1 MSENNLTKPRTTDC
15 FDIALIDG
23 PRVKV
28 VVDDN
33 VLEVRLDDA
42 SSLRLLLGATGGTTR
57 SAMIIALNTADAVG
71 LRLAILGALNF
82 LFATD
87 ATVDT
92 LKLDFSDYQ
101 QALPSLLRSG
111 IAVVDLNGQVLF
123 KRDAFVQQP
132 DLWLQGESSAAYPLA
147 YMISN
152 GKRHPRRPPN
162 NRKTVYRRFIPWLNQ
177 WLTLRTLDLDN
188 DLDSFHRWMNN
199 PRVAKFWEEDG
210 SIEKHSTFV
219 ISALADPHVHPLIGC
234 LDDKPFGYFEVY
246 WAKEDRIA
254 PFYNTADYDRGIHM
268 LVGEEW
274 ARGPHYI
281 AAWLNSLVHYVML
294 DDPRTQ
300 AIVCEPRADNV
311 RMIDYLRQ
319 TGFAFHREFDFP
331 HKRAALLILEREV
344 FSQGSWIT
352 GGLGV
357 DKSKAL
363 VEANNSS
370 R

>member
-1 MSENNLTKPRTTDC
+1 MNKNNATIPRSADC
-15 FDIALIDG
+15 FDIVLNDG

-28 VVDDN
+28 VLDGQA
-33 VLEVRLDDA
+33 LEVWLDDA
-42 SSLRLLLGATGGTTR
+42 SSLRLLLGGTDSATR
-57 SAMIIALNTADAVG
+57 SAIIIGLNTTDAVG

-87 ATVDT
+87 VMVDT

-101 QALPSLLRSG
+101 QVLSSLLRSG
-111 IAVVDLNGQVLF
+111 LAVVDLNGQVLF
-123 KRDAFVQQP
+123 TRDAFVQQP
-132 DLWLQGESSAAYPLA
+132 DLWLQVESSAAYPLA
-147 YMISN
+147 YVISN

-162 NRKTVYRRFIPWLNQ
+162 NPKTVYRRFIPWLNQ
-177 WLTLRTLDLDN
+177 WLTLRTLDLDT
-188 DLDSFHRWMNN
+188 DLDSFHAWMNN

-210 SIEKHSTFV
+210 AIEKHRAF
-219 ISALADPHVHPLIGC
+219 IINALADPHVHPLIGC

-254 PFYNTADYDRGIHM
+254 PFYNATDYDRGLHM

-274 ARGPHYI
+274 ARGPHFI
-281 AAWLNSLVHYVML
+281 SAWLNSLVHYVML

-300 AIVCEPRADNV
+300 LIVCEPRADNV

-344 FSQGSWIT
+344 FSQGPWIT
-352 GGLGV
+352 
-357 DKSKAL
+357 D
-363 VEANNSS
+363 
-370 R
+370 